1 MSILEKLNFN
11 NKALLIGVFLCLLIL
26 GVISYFAYNK
36 YVSPLFNTKDY
47 IENNELNIADKN
59 EVQDVNLIFFYTE
72 WCPHSQKA
80 LEVWKEFKS
89 EHDNKVF
96 NKYQVRMQEVDCD
109 KDEDRASEYNITG
122 YPTIKLIK
130 SKDEIIEFDAKP
142 EKRTLLEFLNTT
154 LH

>member
-1 MSILEKLNFN
+1 MSIFDDFNFN

-36 YVSPLFNTKDY
+36 YVSPLFNNKEY
-47 IENNELNIADKN
+47 IENNEPNRGSNSK
-59 EVQDVNLIFFYTE
+59 VQDVNLMFFYTE
-72 WCPHSQKA
+72 WCPHSQRG

-96 NKYQVRMQEVDCD
+96 NKYQVRMHEVDCD
-109 KDEDRASEYNITG
+109 KDEERASEYNITG

-130 SKDEIIEFDAKP
+130 SKDDIIEFDAKP
-142 EKRTLLEFLNTT
+142 EKKALLEFLNTA